1 MFFLQMSGFPGA
13 GKSTL
18 ARQIGK
24 RTGAIVIDH
33 DIVKSALLKSLEAR
47 NVEARTT
54 GSISYDIEWTLIDFH
69 LSQGH
74 SVIFDSPCFY
84 QEMLEK
90 GQGLSEKHQADY
102 KYIECYLDDY
112 IEINRRLK
120 TRQRMISQIQEV
132 ESEEI
137 FQASIHNSKR
147 PQDTCFLKIDTSRS
161 LQEYIEDVMNYLHN
175 KNRGKLPI
183 KKC

>member
-1 MFFLQMSGFPGA
+1 MFFLQMSGVPGS

-24 RTGAIVIDH
+24 ATGAIVIDH
-33 DIVKSALLKSLEAR
+33 DIVKSALLKSLDAR
-47 NVEARTT
+47 NLDVRTT
-54 GSISYDIEWTLIDFH
+54 GSVSYDIEWALIDFY

-74 SVIFDSPCFY
+74 CVIFDSPCFY

-90 GQGLSEKHQADY
+90 GQGLSKKHQANY

-112 IEINRRLK
+112 IEINKRLK

-132 ESEEI
+132 ESEEML
-137 FQASIHNSKR
+137 QASIYNSKR
-147 PQDTCFLKIDTSRS
+147 PQDTAFIKVDTSRPN
-161 LQEYIEDVMNYLHN
+161 QYYIEDVINYLQE
-175 KNRGKLPI
+175 
-183 KKC
+183 